1 MSANLAKE
9 SESENIVASPR
20 IRNPC
25 PSPRLA
31 VQILSA
37 RQYGTDPDLNS
48 AYLLLCNRQHQ
59 ADKMQLKHSLAG
71 KIRHVFPGS
80 GGGEGG
86 KGRSMAWFRQ
96 QRAQL
101 THVSIKEPSLGAVR
115 APEIFVINFTFS
127 KGISKLQGTKLCCSH
142 SVLSSW
148 SSTIIFYCPQV
159 QPLKLPLLHPG
170 SSMGKRMKIK
180 LPQKKRLCRKG
191 DLYSQAA
198 FICIY
203 SALALIKEF

>member
-9 SESENIVASPR
+9 SESENTVASPR

-80 GGGEGG
+80 GGGGGG

-115 APEIFVINFTFS
+115 APEFFVINFTFS
-127 KGISKLQGTKLCCSH
+127 KGISKLPGTKLCCSH

-148 SSTIIFYCPQV
+148 SSKIIFYCPQV
-159 QPLKLPLLHPG
+159 QPLKLPLLHPWLQHG
-170 SSMGKRMKIK
+170 KENEDKTPSKETALQKGWPVFPSS
-180 LPQKKRLCRKG
+180 LH
-191 DLYSQAA
+191 LY
-198 FICIY
+198 
-203 SALALIKEF
+203 L